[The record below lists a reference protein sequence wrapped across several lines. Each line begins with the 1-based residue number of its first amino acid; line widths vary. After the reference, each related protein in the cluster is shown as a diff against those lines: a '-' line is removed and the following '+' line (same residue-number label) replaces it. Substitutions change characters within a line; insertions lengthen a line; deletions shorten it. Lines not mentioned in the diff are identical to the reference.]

1 MGGCLWMDVYG
12 WMFMDGCI
20 QRSACG
26 TTQRKE
32 TQRKESKSD
41 DREDNRRSIKLCD
54 KHAIQG
60 IHFYRYIIDFLR
72 KKNDAD
78 KGTVSYQRLH
88 NNAVSC
94 EQLSRRY

>member
-1 MGGCLWMDVYG
+1 MDACLWVDVYG

-72 KKNDAD
+72 KINIL
-78 KGTVSYQRLH
+78 R
-88 NNAVSC
+88 N
-94 EQLSRRY
+94 SRRFFICAYKALLPPAP

>member
-1 MGGCLWMDVYG
+1 MDACLWTHVYG

-60 IHFYRYIIDFLR
+60 IHFYRYIIDFLHKINILR
-72 KKNDAD
+72 
-78 KGTVSYQRLH
+78 H
-88 NNAVSC
+88 
-94 EQLSRRY
+94 SRRFFICAYKALLPAAP

>member
-1 MGGCLWMDVYG
+1 MDACLWVDVYG

-60 IHFYRYIIDFLR
+60 IHFTDISLTFYAKKTMPIRAPFRISVYIITR
-72 KKNDAD
+72 
-78 KGTVSYQRLH
+78 
-88 NNAVSC
+88 
-94 EQLSRRY
+94 

>member
-1 MGGCLWMDVYG
+1 
-12 WMFMDGCI
+12 MDGCI

-32 TQRKESKSD
+32 TQRKETQRKESKSD
-41 DREDNRRSIKLCD
+41 DGEDNRRSIKLCD

-72 KKNDAD
+72 KK
-78 KGTVSYQRLH
+78 KR
-88 NNAVSC
+88 C
-94 EQLSRRY
+94 R

>member
-1 MGGCLWMDVYG
+1 MGGCYG

-60 IHFYRYIIDFLR
+60 IHFTDISLTFYA
-72 KKNDAD
+72 KNDAD

>member
-1 MGGCLWMDVYG
+1 MDACLWTHVYG

-72 KKNDAD
+72 EINIL
-78 KGTVSYQRLH
+78 RH
-88 NNAVSC
+88 
-94 EQLSRRY
+94 SRRFFICAYKALLPAAP